1 MGDTLFGKP
10 YGLTHEEMLKAH
22 HVLTAIATAK
32 KTPYQLDLEVKD
44 RKPDIVPKVGD
55 KVKIKSREWYE
66 KWKGSEWWVSFSSTD
81 CCFVKD
87 MEKLCGKTFAV
98 TSVED
103 TEDGGRWRLG
113 FQGYYFVPEM
123 FEEVYPQ
130 KSSKEEKCAK
140 AFDSLTE
147 AAKEL
152 ERSLRTTPRCE
163 SLIMPKAD
171 VSAIPAIN
179 AIQGIGIS
187 TDWSKAVLNAPAV
200 ITLPNDFSSRE
211 CTQVDIEHLRFK
223 WGLNKEPE
231 LQTIKKHRFIKL
243 KKL

>member
-1 MGDTLFGKP
+1 MGVYDKYATKV
-10 YGLTHEEMLKAH
+10 YGASPT
-22 HVLTAIATAK
+22 

-44 RKPDIVPKVGD
+44 RKPDIVPKAGD

-66 KWKGSEWWVSFSSTD
+66 KWKGSDWWISFSSTG
-81 CCFVKD
+81 CCFTKD
-87 MEKLCGKTFAV
+87 MAKLCGKTFTV
-98 TSVED
+98 RSVED
-103 TEDGGRWRLG
+103 TENGERWLLDL
-113 FQGYYFVPEM
+113 QYYYFVPEM

-130 KSSKEEKCAK
+130 ESSKEEKCAK
-140 AFDSLTE
+140 AFNSLTE
-147 AAKEL
+147 ATKEL
-152 ERSLRTTPRCE
+152 ERALRTTPRCE

-187 TDWSKAVLNAPAV
+187 TDWGKVVLDAPAV
-200 ITLPNDFSSRE
+200 ITLPNEFSSRG
-211 CTQVDIEHLRFK
+211 CTQVDIEHLRSK

-243 KKL
+243 EKL